1 MAKTQIGL
9 IANPHK
15 EGAAGLLR
23 KLIAAFA
30 LVGVTT
36 HLEKISAELI
46 GIEGGLELEDLGKS
60 SDLLVVL
67 GGDGSLLWVLSQL
80 KENVKPLAGI
90 NIGTLG
96 FLSCATGDEYQ
107 HLVDAIASNEFSI
120 RERSIVSERS
130 IVKASLIIREEG
142 RVSEAREFYGLNEIT
157 ISRASSSR
165 TIQIEARVDD
175 QFVNHYSGDGVII
188 ATPTGSTAYSLSA
201 GGPII
206 DPAAGVFVLT
216 PICPHALANRAIVM
230 SDSSKIELLM
240 PEPRDP
246 LLLSIDGRAVA
257 EIHTDADV
265 MIERAGFDLPLLALP
280 NASFYEVLHQ
290 KLGWFGSTV
299 VKPVSRVSK

>member
-1 MAKTQIGL
+1 MAETQIGL

-15 EGAAGLLR
+15 EGAADLLR
-23 KLIAAFA
+23 KLIDAFA

-36 HLEKISAELI
+36 HLEKVSAELI
-46 GIEGGLELEDLGKS
+46 GLENGLELADIGKS

-120 RERSIVSERS
+120 SERA
-130 IVKASLIIREEG
+130 IVKASLIIQEDG
-142 RVSEAREFYGLNEIT
+142 KVSEAGEFYGLNEIT

-257 EIHTDADV
+257 EIHTDAEV
-265 MIERAGFDLPLLALP
+265 VIERAGFDLPLLVLP

-290 KLGWFGSTV
+290 KLGWFGSAV